1 MKPEHP
7 ATVIHNGAGPDS
19 LRNATRAIGRWDVG
33 RASSAANTR
42 NTKGNPE
49 LGADAL
55 RGVR

>member
-19 LRNATRAIGRWDVG
+19 PPNATRAFGKWDVG
-33 RASSAANTR
+33 RASSAAYTR

-49 LGADAL
+49 MGADAP